1 MIEEILRNT
10 FGYSSFWPLQTKAIE
25 AALDKRDSLVVM
37 PTGGGKSLC
46 YQIPALSQ
54 DGLGIVVS
62 PLIALMKDQVDALKG
77 YGVVAAYWNSTLT
90 SEELSALME
99 ALHGGVVKLLY
110 VSPERFNR
118 EDFLEF
124 ISELPISLFAI
135 DEAHCISDWGH
146 DFRPEYRSLR
156 VIKERFSNIPC
167 MALTATATKK
177 VSDDICS
184 TLKLEDPERILGSF
198 DRKNLYYEIRK
209 KEDVY
214 GQILQYL
221 KSEDRGAG
229 IIYCLSRKNVEELSA
244 RLQKD
249 GFSAH
254 PYHAGLSIKE
264 RNANHENF
272 LRDGVQIIVATI
284 AFGMGIDKPNIRFVI
299 HHNLP
304 KNIESYYQET
314 GRAGRDGLS
323 SECLLFY
330 SFRDRIVLQS
340 FIDKIDDMKERKH
353 SKSKLDELV
362 KFVGQRRCRRI
373 ALLEYF
379 GENYPHKTC
388 PSCDICNKKDLE
400 KSDATEVSYKILSAI
415 IRLKESC
422 DTDLLI
428 EVLRGAQTK
437 KINDCAAEQL
447 SVYGIAK
454 ELSAQ
459 YIKGILDELLHENY
473 ASIEEDKQRVLKVT
487 EKGRVALFDRQKI
500 TLSMPFEKA
509 PIKDIQRKKEMDY
522 NENLFLILKSKRSA
536 LAAKE
541 NVPPYVIFSDRSL
554 QEMAYYIPQ
563 TKDQFL
569 SISGVGDYKVRKYG
583 GIYLKTIEN
592 FAKENSLESIEKT
605 DLQKPTMRKRRK
617 KHYKSQVK
625 PWWKT

>member
-1 MIEEILRNT
+1 MIEDILRDT

-25 AALDKRDSLVVM
+25 AALSKRDTLVVM

-46 YQIPALSQ
+46 YQIPALAQ
-54 DGLGIVVS
+54 EGLAIVIS

-77 YGVVAAYWNSTLT
+77 YGVVAAYWNSTLS

-99 ALHGGVVKLLY
+99 ALHQGVVKLLY

-118 EDFLEF
+118 EDFLAF

-146 DFRPEYRSLR
+146 DFRPEYRALQ
-156 VIKERFSNIPC
+156 VIKQRFSNIPC

-184 TLKLEDPERILGSF
+184 SLKLKDPEKVLGSF

-209 KEDVY
+209 KEDTY
-214 GQILQYL
+214 GQILRYL
-221 KSEDRGAG
+221 NSEDRGAG

-244 RLQKD
+244 KLQED
-249 GFSAH
+249 GFSAL
-254 PYHAGLSIKE
+254 PYHAGLSTQV
-264 RNANHENF
+264 RNTNHEKF

-299 HHNLP
+299 HNNLP

-314 GRAGRDGLS
+314 GRAGRDGLP
-323 SECLLFY
+323 SECILFY

-340 FIDKIDDMKERKH
+340 FIDKIENMTERSH
-353 SKSKLDELV
+353 SKTKLDELV
-362 KFVGQRRCRRI
+362 KFVSQRRCRRI

-379 GENYPHKTC
+379 GENYPKKTC

-400 KSDATEVSYKILSAI
+400 KSDATEISYKILSAI

-422 DTDLLI
+422 GTLMLVD
-428 EVLRGAQTK
+428 VLRGAKTK
-437 KINDCAAEQL
+437 KVYAWGAEKL
-447 SVYGIAK
+447 TVYGIAA

-459 YIKGILDELLHENY
+459 YIKRLLDELIHENY
-473 ASIEEDKQRVLKVT
+473 ASIEEAELPILKVT
-487 EKGRVALFDRQKI
+487 DKGRQALFNREKI
-500 TLSMPFEKA
+500 SLSIIPEES
-509 PIKDIQRKKEMDY
+509 PTKDIQRKKEMDY
-522 NENLFLILKSKRSA
+522 NEDLFLLLKSKRSA

-563 TKDQFL
+563 TKEQFL
-569 SISGVGDYKVRKYG
+569 AISGVGDHKLRKYG
-583 GIYLKTIEN
+583 RIYLEIIEK
-592 FAKENSLESIEKT
+592 FANENSLESIEKT
-605 DLQKPTMRKRRK
+605 DLAKPARKKRRK
-617 KHYKSQVK
+617 KHYKSPVK
-625 PWWKT
+625 PWWKA